1 MSCDVS
7 GLVSAASRAGSAEF
21 GSGDVS
27 IVSGDAVNG
36 DSGARRSGLG
46 RQCSR
51 GSQTGSFGSV
61 DMSGGSS
68 SSRGSGGAVY
78 VAGGS
83 SSGDV
88 GGEVTLSSGKPGSS
102 AAGSRPFVRSGSGGN
117 LATSRETSRTV
128 GADVEYVAGSV
139 GSTDADRCVR
149 WCFLARTRLRGVCG
163 GRHLQADQEEYA
175 PRDLQAARDQ
185 GERCDMVRN
194 GAVRY
199 RVVLET

>member
-1 MSCDVS
+1 
-7 GLVSAASRAGSAEF
+7 
-21 GSGDVS
+21 
-27 IVSGDAVNG
+27 
-36 DSGARRSGLG
+36 
-46 RQCSR
+46 
-51 GSQTGSFGSV
+51 
-61 DMSGGSS
+61 MSGGSS

-139 GSTDADRCVR
+139 GSTDAGTVLLTSGSGAVSACVLSVLVDRCVR